1 MFIIVH
7 LHSYVDSGCEDGS
20 IHLWLVDYLTRMESG
35 GEVPGET
42 GEAGEGVGEERWGVK
57 VTFVTTLTGHEAPLT
72 SLQFT
77 THSSSLLASGCQA
90 GSVKIWDVQVTSVL
104 VMEEEGGEGS

>member
-1 MFIIVH
+1 M
-7 LHSYVDSGCEDGS
+7 
-20 IHLWLVDYLTRMESG
+20 
-35 GEVPGET
+35 PGET
-42 GEAGEGVGEERWGVK
+42 GEASEGVGEERWGVK
-57 VTFVTTLTGHEAPLT
+57 VTFVTTLTGHQAPLT

-104 VMEEEGGEGS
+104 VMEEEGGRWREGEGGRRMGGGGRERGRGGKPGLCYFRREGLFTLP

>member
-1 MFIIVH
+1 M
-7 LHSYVDSGCEDGS
+7 
-20 IHLWLVDYLTRMESG
+20 
-35 GEVPGET
+35 PGET
-42 GEAGEGVGEERWGVK
+42 GEASEGVGEERWGVK
-57 VTFVTTLTGHEAPLT
+57 VTFVTTLTGHQAPLT

-104 VMEEEGGEGS
+104 VMEEEGGRRMGGGGRERGRGGKAGLCYFRREGLLTLP